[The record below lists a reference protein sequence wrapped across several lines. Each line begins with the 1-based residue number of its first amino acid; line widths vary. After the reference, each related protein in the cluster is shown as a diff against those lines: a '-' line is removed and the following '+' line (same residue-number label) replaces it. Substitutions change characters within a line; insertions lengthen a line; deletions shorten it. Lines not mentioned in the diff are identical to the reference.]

1 MQRKLQKLRQSDDE
15 AVKQSG
21 LILDFDEIA
30 RKGSMSRE
38 EITIAKAGKPHARL
52 VPLEPAK
59 ERPLGFVHVP
69 FDESFFEPLPDAE
82 LSAWE

>member
-1 MQRKLQKLRQSDDE
+1 MDCVVNVHAARTHLSKLLER
-15 AVKQSG
+15 AHAG
-21 LILDFDEIA
+21 
-30 RKGSMSRE
+30 E